1 MTWKRDYLLL
11 WSTAFLHL
19 CVAMTFFAFPIQLV
33 RWGFSTMDV
42 AWLAFSMDC
51 ALVLVRPVVKWVLDH
66 MGPKSTLMLASALLA
81 LASLAMYLADDRF
94 WLLVPAKMLHGV
106 SLSFLLVAYIVYAS
120 HALPLPLLQRGL
132 SWLGLT
138 TILPQLVIVP
148 FAEKLLLSEHV
159 GLFFF
164 SLGFLAIVALLC
176 ASLLTFRDVP
186 PEESR
191 SSSDNMLQNSLFRQ
205 ILTITFAQN
214 LVNCIVQTFVALLAA
229 SRGSYASAFFIPYS
243 LGNLLT
249 RGILARRI
257 SLFLPMSVVLTSL
270 CGISVAVFGISLA
283 KTTAVLALFSGLYG
297 LFQGPLDP
305 SMMALTARLFPKKR
319 NAAFTGYMTSQDTAW
334 ALGPLFGGSIGGH
347 SLASIFFLSGG
358 LAVTSTVACW
368 KWFRP
373 QAAPTSSDS
382 PPSSEEKRPDILS

>member
-1 MTWKRDYLLL
+1 
-11 WSTAFLHL
+11 
-19 CVAMTFFAFPIQLV
+19 
-33 RWGFSTMDV
+33 
-42 AWLAFSMDC
+42 
-51 ALVLVRPVVKWVLDH
+51 
-66 MGPKSTLMLASALLA
+66 
-81 LASLAMYLADDRF
+81 
-94 WLLVPAKMLHGV
+94 MLHGV

-148 FAEKLLLSEHV
+148 FAEKLLLSERV

-164 SLGFLAIVALLC
+164 SLGFLAIVALSC
-176 ASLLTFRDVP
+176 ASLLTFRDAT
-186 PEESR
+186 PEER
-191 SSSDNMLQNSLFRQ
+191 RGSSENVLKHSLFRR
-205 ILTITFAQN
+205 ILTVTFAQN
-214 LVNCIVQTFVALLAA
+214 LVNCIVQTFVALLAT

-270 CGISVAVFGISLA
+270 WGISVAVFGISLA
-283 KTTAVLALFSGLYG
+283 KTTAALALFSGLYG

-334 ALGPLFGGSIGGH
+334 ALGPLLGGSIGDH
-347 SLASIFFLSGG
+347 SLVSIFFLSGG
-358 LAVTSTVACW
+358 LAVTSAVACW
-368 KWFRP
+368 KWLHP
-373 QAAPTSSDS
+373 QATST
-382 PPSSEEKRPDILS
+382 PPGPFASSKEKGPDTPS